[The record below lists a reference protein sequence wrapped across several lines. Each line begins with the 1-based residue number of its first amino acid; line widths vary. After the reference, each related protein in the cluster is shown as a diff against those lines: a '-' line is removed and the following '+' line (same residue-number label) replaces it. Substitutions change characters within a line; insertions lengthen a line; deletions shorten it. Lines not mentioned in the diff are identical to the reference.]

1 MQKNKIILIVTSLII
16 LIIISFNLKNLS
28 LNNFKDEIIFFK
40 LFGLGTNTNEEQVK
54 NIKEINTNEKV
65 KKIIF
70 NVSYKNLDFKNINLN
85 ETINKKTLINE
96 KIAPGTQGDFEI
108 ELMSNENMEYE
119 INFESYNRKPD
130 NLVFFIK
137 GNEKEFKNLDE
148 LEEKLKRKVK
158 E

>member
-1 MQKNKIILIVTSLII
+1 MNKFPDVNNDKEAIIRTIK
-16 LIIISFNLKNLS
+16 SFAHNLS
-28 LNNFKDEIIFFK
+28 DE
-40 LFGLGTNTNEEQVK
+40 EAW
-54 NIKEINTNEKV
+54 EIYV
-65 KKIIF
+65 
-70 NVSYKNLDFKNINLN
+70 
-85 ETINKKTLINE
+85 KTLVDE

-119 INFESYNRKPD
+119 INIESYNRKPD